1 MPWTLKIISCYVS
14 RTCLCLSYILL
25 PNAGFF
31 CGGFQFHFYLFVL
44 GIYLDFKG
52 KEEKNNVTMTAKFVN
67 SHEIT
72 FAINGNVI
80 QNSLIEIET
89 NQILTKSWAFH
100 QIFASLKIIVGS
112 VMCMVRFHE
121 CIILSQKE
129 LRII

>member
-1 MPWTLKIISCYVS
+1 
-14 RTCLCLSYILL
+14 
-25 PNAGFF
+25 
-31 CGGFQFHFYLFVL
+31 
-44 GIYLDFKG
+44 
-52 KEEKNNVTMTAKFVN
+52 MTAKFVN

-89 NQILTKSWAFH
+89 NQSLTKSWAFH
-100 QIFASLKIIVGS
+100 QIFSSLKIILGS

-129 LRII
+129 LTII